1 MSLPNVMINF
11 KQTGATAIQR
21 GERGIV
27 ALVLNGETQE
37 VHKLNNIKDA
47 AGIDQLTDK
56 QKEYLQLA
64 FMGYIKPPKK
74 VIIIFRGSEEEDY
87 SKVQEVLESLKWDYL
102 AIPEIESGDVAS
114 MVVWMTGLNKKCKV
128 VLPNVTTADTEKVI
142 NFTTTNIK
150 TTLGDY
156 TTSEYTSRIA
166 GLLAGTPMTI
176 SATFAPLKEVIGFD
190 QLTKEQM
197 DEAISKGQL
206 ILYHDGEKA
215 KIARGV
221 NSFTTTTQDK
231 GESFKKIKIVDAMH
245 MIEDDIKTTC
255 EDSYIGKYS
264 NSYDNKCVLITAI
277 QAYLDQLVQEG
288 ILDADFKNVVEI
300 DVEQQRNYLKS
311 IGVDVENMKELD
323 IKKANTRDK
332 VFLKSQIKILDAI
345 EDIILNVSI

>member
-37 VHKLNNIKDA
+37 VHELNNIKDA
-47 AGIDQLTDK
+47 AGIAQLTDK
-56 QKEYLQLA
+56 QKEYIQLA

-74 VIIIFRGSEEEDY
+74 VIIVFRGSEGEDY
-87 SKVQEVLESLKWDYL
+87 NQAQEVLESLKWDYL

-114 MVVWMTGLNKKCKV
+114 MVVWMTSLNKRCKV
-128 VLPNVTTADTEKVI
+128 VLPNATTADTEKVI

-150 TTLGDY
+150 TSESDY
-156 TTSEYTSRIA
+156 STAEYTPRIA
-166 GLLAGTPMTI
+166 SLLAGTPMTI

-245 MIEDDIKTTC
+245 MIEDDIKKTC

-277 QAYLDQLVQEG
+277 QAYLDQLVMDG
-288 ILDADFKNVVEI
+288 ILDVDFKNVVEI
-300 DVEQQRNYLKS
+300 DVEQQRNYLKR
-311 IGVDVENMKELD
+311 IGVDVSNMKELD

-345 EDIILNVSI
+345 EDIVLNVSI

>member
-37 VHKLNNIKDA
+37 VHELSTIKDA
-47 AGIDQLTDK
+47 AGIAQLTDK
-56 QKEYLQLA
+56 QKEYIQLA

-74 VIIIFRGSEEEDY
+74 VIIVFRGSEGEDY
-87 SKVQEVLESLKWDYL
+87 NQVQEVLESLKWDYL
-102 AIPEIESGDVAS
+102 SIPEIESGDIANI
-114 MVVWMTGLNKKCKV
+114 VVWMTSLNKRCKV
-128 VLPNVTTADTEKVI
+128 VLPHATTADIEKVI
-142 NFTTTNIK
+142 NFTTTNI
-150 TTLGDY
+150 TTSIGDY
-156 TTSEYTSRIA
+156 STAEYTSRIA

-197 DEAISKGQL
+197 DQAIGKGQL
-206 ILYHDGEKA
+206 ILYHDGEKI

-245 MIEDDIKTTC
+245 MIEDDIKKTC

-277 QAYLDQLVQEG
+277 QAYLDQLVLEG
-288 ILDADFKNVVEI
+288 ILDAEFKNVVEI

-311 IGVDVENMKELD
+311 IGVDVSSMKELD

-345 EDIILNVSI
+345 EDIVLNVSI

>member
-37 VHKLNNIKDA
+37 VHELNNIKDA
-47 AGIDQLTDK
+47 AGIAQLTDK
-56 QKEYLQLA
+56 QKEYIQLA

-74 VIIIFRGSEEEDY
+74 VIIVFRGSEGEDY
-87 SKVQEVLESLKWDYL
+87 NQAQEVLESLKWDYL

-128 VLPNVTTADTEKVI
+128 VLPNATTADTEKVI

-277 QAYLDQLVQEG
+277 QAYLDQLVLEG

-311 IGVDVENMKELD
+311 IGVDMENMKELD
-323 IKKANTRDK
+323 IKKANTRDR

-345 EDIILNVSI
+345 EDIVLSVSI

>member
-74 VIIIFRGSEEEDY
+74 VIVIFRGSEDEDY

-102 AIPEIESGDVAS
+102 AIPEIESQDVANV
-114 MVVWMTGLNKKCKV
+114 VVWITSLNKRCKV
-128 VLPNVTTADTEKVI
+128 VLPHATTADIEKVI
-142 NFTTTNIK
+142 NFTTTNI
-150 TTLGDY
+150 TTSIGDY
-156 TTSEYTSRIA
+156 STAEYTSRIA

-197 DEAISKGQL
+197 DQAIGKGQL
-206 ILYHDGEKA
+206 ILYHDGEKI

-277 QAYLDQLVQEG
+277 QAYLDQLVLEG
-288 ILDADFKNVVEI
+288 ILDAEFKNVVEI
-300 DVEQQRNYLKS
+300 DVEQQRNYLKN
-311 IGVDVENMKELD
+311 IGVDVSSMKELD

-345 EDIILNVSI
+345 EDIVLNVSI

>member
-1 MSLPNVMINF
+1 MSLPNMMINF

-27 ALVLNGETQE
+27 ALVLNGEIQE
-37 VHKLNNIKDA
+37 LYELNNIKDA
-47 AGIDQLTDK
+47 AGITQLTDK
-56 QKEYLQLA
+56 QKEYLELA

-74 VIIIFRGSEEEDY
+74 VIIVFRGSEGEDY
-87 SKVQEVLESLKWDYL
+87 NQAQEVLESLKWDYL
-102 AIPEIESGDVAS
+102 AIPEIESQDVARV
-114 MVVWMTGLNKKCKV
+114 VVWITSLNKRCKV
-128 VLPNVTTADTEKVI
+128 VLPNATTADTEKVI

-197 DEAISKGQL
+197 DQAIGKGQL

-245 MIEDDIKTTC
+245 MIEDDIKKTC

-264 NSYDNKCVLITAI
+264 NSYDNKCVLVTAI
-277 QAYLDQLVQEG
+277 QAYLDQLVLEG

-300 DVEQQRNYLKS
+300 DVEQQRTYLRS
-311 IGVDVENMKELD
+311 VGVDVSNMKELD

-332 VFLKSQIKILDAI
+332 VFLRSQIKILDAI
-345 EDIILNVSI
+345 EDIVLNVDV

>member
-11 KQTGATAIQR
+11 KRTGVSAIQR

-37 VHKLNNIKDA
+37 VHELNNIKDA

-56 QKEYLQLA
+56 QKEYIQLA

-128 VLPNVTTADTEKVI
+128 VLPNATTADTEKVI

-277 QAYLDQLVQEG
+277 QAYLDQLVLEG
-288 ILDADFKNVVEI
+288 ILDPDFKNVVEI

-311 IGVDVENMKELD
+311 IGVDIENMKALD

-345 EDIILNVSI
+345 EDIVLNVSI

>member
-11 KQTGATAIQR
+11 KQTGASAIQR

-27 ALVLNGETQE
+27 ALVLNGEE
-37 VHKLNNIKDA
+37 PEAYELNNIKDV
-47 AGIDQLTDK
+47 AGITQITDK
-56 QKEYLQLA
+56 QKEYIQLA

-74 VIIIFRGSEEEDY
+74 VIIVFRGSEGADY
-87 SKVQEVLESLKWDYL
+87 NQAQEVLESLKWDYL
-102 AIPEIESGDVAS
+102 AIPEIESQDVARV
-114 MVVWMTGLNKKCKV
+114 VVWITSLNKRCKV
-128 VLPNVTTADTEKVI
+128 VLPHATTADAEKVI
-142 NFTTTNIK
+142 NFTTSNIK
-150 TTLGDY
+150 TSERDY
-156 TTSEYTSRIA
+156 STAEYTSRID

-197 DEAISKGQL
+197 DQAIGKGQL

-221 NSFTTTTQDK
+221 NSFITTTQDK
-231 GESFKKIKIVDAMH
+231 GESFKKIKIVDGMH
-245 MIEDDIKTTC
+245 RIEDDIKKTC

-277 QAYLDQLVQEG
+277 QAYLDQLVLEG
-288 ILDADFKNVVEI
+288 ILDAEFKNVVEI

-345 EDIILNVSI
+345 EDIVLNVSV

>member
-1 MSLPNVMINF
+1 MSLPNVIINF

-27 ALVLNGETQE
+27 ALILNGETQA
-37 VHKLNNIKDA
+37 VHELNNIKDA
-47 AGIDQLTDK
+47 AGITQLTDK
-56 QKEYLQLA
+56 QKEYIQLA

-74 VIIIFRGSEEEDY
+74 VIVIFRGSEDEDY
-87 SKVQEVLESLKWDYL
+87 SKVLEGLESLKWDYL
-102 AIPEIESGDVAS
+102 AIPEIESQDVAS
-114 MVVWMTGLNKKCKV
+114 IVVWITSLNKRCKV
-128 VLPNVTTADTEKVI
+128 VLPHAITADTEKVI
-142 NFTTTNIK
+142 NFTTENIK
-150 TTLGDY
+150 TSLGDY
-156 TTSEYTSRIA
+156 NTAEYTSRIA

-176 SATFAPLKEVIGFD
+176 SVTFAPLKEVIEFN

-197 DEAISKGQL
+197 DVSIGKGQL

-245 MIEDDIKTTC
+245 MIEDDIKKTC

-277 QAYLDQLVQEG
+277 QAYLDQLVLEG
-288 ILDADFKNVVEI
+288 ILDADFKNLVEI

-311 IGVDVENMKELD
+311 IGVDVVISLA
-323 IKKANTRDK
+323 IS
-332 VFLKSQIKILDAI
+332 FIL
-345 EDIILNVSI
+345 SPP

>member
-1 MSLPNVMINF
+1 MSLPNMMINF

-37 VHKLNNIKDA
+37 VHELNNIKDA

-56 QKEYLQLA
+56 QKEYIQLA

-74 VIIIFRGSEEEDY
+74 VIIVFRGSEEEDY
-87 SKVQEVLESLKWDYL
+87 GEVQEILEGLKWDYL
-102 AIPEIESGDVAS
+102 AIPEIESGDVANV
-114 MVVWMTGLNKKCKV
+114 VVWMTSLNKRCKV
-128 VLPNVTTADTEKVI
+128 VLPNATTADTEKVI

-150 TTLGDY
+150 TSEGDY
-156 TTSEYTSRIA
+156 NTAEYASRIA

-176 SATFAPLKEVIGFD
+176 STTFAPLKEVIGFD
-190 QLTKEQM
+190 QLIKEQM

-245 MIEDDIKTTC
+245 RIEDDIKKTC

-277 QAYLDQLVQEG
+277 QAYLDQLVMDG
-288 ILDADFKNVVEI
+288 ILDADFKNMVEI

-311 IGVDVENMKELD
+311 IGVDVSSMKELD

-345 EDIILNVSI
+345 EDIVLNVSV

>member
-27 ALVLNGETQE
+27 ALVLNGEKQE
-37 VHKLNNIKDA
+37 VHELNNIKDA
-47 AGIDQLTDK
+47 AGIAQLTDK

-74 VIIIFRGSEEEDY
+74 VIIVFRGSEGEDY
-87 SKVQEVLESLKWDYL
+87 NQVQEVLESLKWDYL
-102 AIPEIESGDVAS
+102 SIPEIESGDVANI
-114 MVVWMTGLNKKCKV
+114 VVWMTSLNKRCKV
-128 VLPNVTTADTEKVI
+128 VLPNATTADTEKVI
-142 NFTTTNIK
+142 NFTTTNI
-150 TTLGDY
+150 TTNIGDY
-156 TTSEYTSRIA
+156 STAEYTSRIA
-166 GLLAGTPMTI
+166 GFLAGTPMTI

-197 DEAISKGQL
+197 DEAIGKGQL
-206 ILYHDGEKA
+206 ILYHDGEKT

-221 NSFTTTTQDK
+221 NSFTATTQDK

-245 MIEDDIKTTC
+245 MIEDDIKKTC

-277 QAYLDQLVQEG
+277 QAYLDQLVMEG

-311 IGVDVENMKELD
+311 IGVYVENMKELD
-323 IKKANTRDK
+323 IKKSNTRDK

-345 EDIILNVSI
+345 EDIVLNVSI

>member
-264 NSYDNKCVLITAI
+264 NSYDNKCVLVTAI
-277 QAYLDQLVQEG
+277 QAYLDQLVLEG

-300 DVEQQRNYLKS
+300 DVEQQRTYLRS
-311 IGVDVENMKELD
+311 VGVDVSNMKELD

-332 VFLKSQIKILDAI
+332 VFLRSQIKILDAI
-345 EDIILNVSI
+345 EDIVLNVDV

>member
-21 GERGIV
+21 GGRGIV
-27 ALVLNGETQE
+27 ALVLNGEKQE
-37 VHKLNNIKDA
+37 VHELNNIKDA

-56 QKEYLQLA
+56 QKEYIQLA

-74 VIIIFRGSEEEDY
+74 VIIVFRGSEGEDY
-87 SKVQEVLESLKWDYL
+87 NQAQEVLESLKWDYL

-128 VLPNVTTADTEKVI
+128 VLPNATTADTEKVI

-277 QAYLDQLVQEG
+277 QAYLDQLVLEG

-311 IGVDVENMKELD
+311 IGVEVENMKELD

-345 EDIILNVSI
+345 EDIVLNVSI

>member
-37 VHKLNNIKDA
+37 VHELNNIKDA

-74 VIIIFRGSEEEDY
+74 VIIIFRGSEEENY
-87 SKVQEVLESLKWDYL
+87 SQAQEILESLKWDYL
-102 AIPEIESGDVAS
+102 SIPEIESGDVANV
-114 MVVWMTGLNKKCKV
+114 VVWMTSLNKRCKV
-128 VLPNVTTADTEKVI
+128 VLPHATTADTEKVI
-142 NFTTTNIK
+142 NFTTSNIK
-150 TTLGDY
+150 TSEGDY
-156 TTSEYTSRIA
+156 STAEYTSRIA

-245 MIEDDIKTTC
+245 MIEDDIKKTC

-277 QAYLDQLVQEG
+277 QAYLDQLVMDG

-311 IGVDVENMKELD
+311 IGVDVDNMKELD

-345 EDIILNVSI
+345 EDISLNVTI

>member
-11 KQTGATAIQR
+11 KQTGASAIQR

-47 AGIDQLTDK
+47 AGIEQLTDK
-56 QKEYLQLA
+56 QKEYIQLA
-64 FMGYIKPPKK
+64 FMGYINPPKK
-74 VIIIFRGSEEEDY
+74 VIIIFRGSEDEDY

-102 AIPEIESGDVAS
+102 AIPEIESQDVANV
-114 MVVWMTGLNKKCKV
+114 VVWMTSLNKRCKV
-128 VLPNVTTADTEKVI
+128 VLPHATTADIEKVI
-142 NFTTTNIK
+142 NFTTTNI
-150 TTLGDY
+150 TTSIGDY
-156 TTSEYTSRIA
+156 STAEYTSRIA

-197 DEAISKGQL
+197 DQAIGKGQL
-206 ILYHDGEKA
+206 ILCHDGEKA

-245 MIEDDIKTTC
+245 MIEDDIKKTC

-277 QAYLDQLVQEG
+277 QAYLDQLVLEG

-311 IGVDVENMKELD
+311 VGVDMENMKELD

-345 EDIILNVSI
+345 EDIVLSVSI

>member
-1 MSLPNVMINF
+1 MSLPNMMINF

-27 ALVLNGETQE
+27 ALVLNGEIQE
-37 VHKLNNIKDA
+37 LYELNNIKDA
-47 AGIDQLTDK
+47 AGITQLTDK
-56 QKEYLQLA
+56 QKEYLELA

-74 VIIIFRGSEEEDY
+74 VIIVFRGSEGEDY
-87 SKVQEVLESLKWDYL
+87 NQAQEVLESLKWDYL
-102 AIPEIESGDVAS
+102 AIPEIESQDVARV
-114 MVVWMTGLNKKCKV
+114 VVWITSLNKRCKV
-128 VLPNVTTADTEKVI
+128 VLPHATTADIEKVI
-142 NFTTTNIK
+142 NFTTTNI
-150 TTLGDY
+150 TTSIGDY
-156 TTSEYTSRIA
+156 STAEYTSRIA

-197 DEAISKGQL
+197 DQAIGKGQL
-206 ILYHDGEKA
+206 ILCHDGEKA

-245 MIEDDIKTTC
+245 MIEDDIKKTC

-277 QAYLDQLVQEG
+277 QAYLDQLVLEG

-311 IGVDVENMKELD
+311 VGVDMENMKELD

-345 EDIILNVSI
+345 EDIVLSVSI

>member
-1 MSLPNVMINF
+1 MSLPNVMITF

-37 VHKLNNIKDA
+37 VHELNNIKDE
-47 AGIDQLTDK
+47 AGIAQLTDK
-56 QKEYLQLA
+56 QKEYIQLA

-74 VIIIFRGSEEEDY
+74 VIIVFRGSEGEDY
-87 SKVQEVLESLKWDYL
+87 NQAQEVLESLKWDYL

-114 MVVWMTGLNKKCKV
+114 MVVLMTGLNKKCKV
-128 VLPNVTTADTEKVI
+128 VLPNATTADTEKVI

-206 ILYHDGEKA
+206 ILYHDGEKT

-245 MIEDDIKTTC
+245 MIEDDIKKTC

-277 QAYLDQLVQEG
+277 QAYLDQLVLEG

-311 IGVDVENMKELD
+311 IGVDMENMKELD
-323 IKKANTRDK
+323 IKKANTRDR

-345 EDIILNVSI
+345 EDIVLSVSI

>member
-11 KQTGATAIQR
+11 KQTGATVIQR

-37 VHKLNNIKDA
+37 VHELSNIKDA
-47 AGIDQLTDK
+47 AGIAQLTDK
-56 QKEYLQLA
+56 QKEYIQLA
-64 FMGYIKPPKK
+64 FMGYITPPKK
-74 VIIIFRGSEEEDY
+74 VIIIFRGSEDEDY

-102 AIPEIESGDVAS
+102 AIPEIESQDVANV
-114 MVVWMTGLNKKCKV
+114 VVWMTSLNKRCKV
-128 VLPNVTTADTEKVI
+128 VLPHATTADIEKVI
-142 NFTTTNIK
+142 NFTTTNI
-150 TTLGDY
+150 TTSIGDY
-156 TTSEYTSRIA
+156 STAEYTSRIA

-197 DEAISKGQL
+197 DQAIGKGQL

-245 MIEDDIKTTC
+245 MIEDDIKKTC

-277 QAYLDQLVQEG
+277 QAYLDQLVIEG

-345 EDIILNVSI
+345 EDIVLNVSI